1 MAHLMAAAM
10 QAGSRASLREKG
22 RATNKERLS
31 QRNCGCDEP
40 LCWFVIYCLK
50 RLRTTAAQ
58 VGMLLNLR
66 NNHITDSKHNY
77 SSPSFVLSF
86 LNALALYIKSD
97 RAEWCIAVLGCI
109 WMYLKGV
116 HISMHSLCDTIKPP
130 YAFHA
135 LCDDLQRGIYAYI
148 KHNNPNTAFV
158 TQTENIQ
165 RFSQL
170 FDALFVHYRQCDNI
184 QKCP

>member
-1 MAHLMAAAM
+1 MALMAAAM

-40 LCWFVIYCLK
+40 LYWFV
-50 RLRTTAAQ
+50 RLHTTAAQ

-97 RAEWCIAVLGCI
+97 RAG
-109 WMYLKGV
+109 
-116 HISMHSLCDTIKPP
+116 
-130 YAFHA
+130 
-135 LCDDLQRGIYAYI
+135 
-148 KHNNPNTAFV
+148 
-158 TQTENIQ
+158 
-165 RFSQL
+165 
-170 FDALFVHYRQCDNI
+170 
-184 QKCP
+184 

>member
-1 MAHLMAAAM
+1 M
-10 QAGSRASLREKG
+10 QVRRGLKNSLPSHFVCFRYGTHYDGCKAGRIAASLRGNG

-31 QRNCGCDEP
+31 QQNCGCDEP
-40 LCWFVIYCLK
+40 LYWFVIYCLK

-97 RAEWCIAVLGCI
+97 RAE
-109 WMYLKGV
+109 
-116 HISMHSLCDTIKPP
+116 
-130 YAFHA
+130 
-135 LCDDLQRGIYAYI
+135 
-148 KHNNPNTAFV
+148 
-158 TQTENIQ
+158 
-165 RFSQL
+165 
-170 FDALFVHYRQCDNI
+170 
-184 QKCP
+184 